1 MSDFE
6 YLTIGKLVQKLQGE
20 YPDLTVSKVRYLED
34 EGLLHPLRSTGGYR
48 KYSPKDVSRLESI
61 LYMQKHRFYP
71 LAVIKEQLERQE
83 KDPASA
89 AAKPVRKD
97 DGGDEVAPYADSQEM
112 IEKLHPIDRMPEICG
127 TTVSFVRSLEEVGLI
142 QFKRSPQGRDLVEG
156 RDLALI
162 RTCDE
167 LRKFGIG
174 PKNLR
179 QYVMAAN
186 RESAMFEQALVVYTS
201 KAGGVEMER
210 SEETRARA
218 DQAFNRML
226 ALTNSLRSALIKR
239 LVRNSLAEE

>member
-6 YLTIGKLVQKLQGE
+6 YLTIGKLVQKLQPT

-34 EGLLHPLRSTGGYR
+34 EGLLSPLRSTGGYR
-48 KYSPKDVSRLESI
+48 KYSPKDVARLESI

-71 LAVIKEQLERQE
+71 LAVIKEQLERQDRE
-83 KDPASA
+83 PSKAGPA
-89 AAKPVRKD
+89 AA
-97 DGGDEVAPYADSQEM
+97 DGGEEVPVVDSAEM
-112 IEKLHPIDRMPEICG
+112 LEKLHPIDRMPEICG
-127 TTVSFVRSLEEVGLI
+127 TTVSFVRSLADAGII
-142 QFKRSPQGRDLVEG
+142 QFKKSPQGRDLVEG
-156 RDLALI
+156 RDLQLI

-186 RESAMFEQALVVYTS
+186 RESAMFEQALVVYTA

-210 SEETRARA
+210 SDETRARA
-218 DQAFNRML
+218 DEAFNRML
-226 ALTNSLRSALIKR
+226 ALTNSLRSTLIKR
-239 LVRNSLAEE
+239 SVRNALATE

>member
-6 YLTIGKLVQKLQGE
+6 YLTIGKLVQKLQPT

-48 KYSPKDVSRLESI
+48 KYSPKDVARLESI

-71 LAVIKEQLERQE
+71 LAVIKEQLERQDKE
-83 KDPASA
+83 PASTEA
-89 AAKPVRKD
+89 APRTSDA
-97 DGGDEVAPYADSQEM
+97 EVEEIAVVDSQEM

-127 TTVSFVRSLEEVGLI
+127 CTVSFVRSLAEVGLI

-156 RDLALI
+156 RDLQLI

-186 RESAMFEQALVVYTS
+186 RESAMFEQALVVYTA

-210 SEETRARA
+210 SDETRKRA
-218 DQAFNRML
+218 DDAFARML
-226 ALTNSLRSALIKR
+226 SLTNSVRSTLIKR
-239 LVRNSLAEE
+239 SVRNALASE

>member
-6 YLTIGKLVQKLQGE
+6 YLTIGKLVQKLQPT

-48 KYSPKDVSRLESI
+48 KYSPKDVARLESI

-71 LAVIKEQLERQE
+71 LAVIKEELERQD
-83 KDPASA
+83 KAPAKAPAAASA
-89 AAKPVRKD
+89 SDAEAIPV
-97 DGGDEVAPYADSQEM
+97 VDSQEM

-127 TTVSFVRSLEEVGLI
+127 TSVSFVRSLADAGLI
-142 QFKRSPQGRDLVEG
+142 QFKKSPQGRDLVEG
-156 RDLALI
+156 RDLQLI

-186 RESAMFEQALVVYTS
+186 RESAMFEQALVVYTA

-210 SEETRARA
+210 SDETRQRA
-218 DQAFNRML
+218 DEALNRMI
-226 ALTNSLRSALIKR
+226 ALTGTVRSTLVKR
-239 LVRNSLAEE
+239 SVRNALADE

>member
-1 MSDFE
+1 MPDFE
-6 YLTIGKLVQKLQGE
+6 YLTIGKLVQKLQPA

-48 KYSPKDVSRLESI
+48 NYSPKDVVRLESI

-83 KDPASA
+83 REPGRKTAS
-89 AAKPVRKD
+89 PD
-97 DGGDEVAPYADSQEM
+97 DVEEVAIVDSQEM
-112 IEKLHPIDRMPEICG
+112 IEKLHPIDRMPEVCG

-142 QFKRSPQGRDLVEG
+142 QFKKSPQGRDLVEG
-156 RDLALI
+156 RDLSLI
-162 RTCDE
+162 RACDE
-167 LRKFGIG
+167 LRTFGIG

-186 RESAMFEQALVVYTS
+186 RESAMFEQALVVYTA

-210 SEETRARA
+210 SEEARERA
-218 DQAFNRML
+218 DKALNRML
-226 ALTNSLRSALIKR
+226 ALTDSLRSALIKR
-239 LVRNSLAEE
+239 LVRNTLASK

>member
-6 YLTIGKLVQKLQGE
+6 YLTIGKLVQKLQPT

-34 EGLLHPLRSTGGYR
+34 EGLLSPLRSTGGYR
-48 KYSPKDVSRLESI
+48 KYSPKDVARLESI

-71 LAVIKEQLERQE
+71 LAVIKEQLERQDRE
-83 KDPASA
+83 PSKAVPA
-89 AAKPVRKD
+89 AA
-97 DGGDEVAPYADSQEM
+97 DGGEEVPVVDSAEM
-112 IEKLHPIDRMPEICG
+112 LEKLHPIDRMPEICG
-127 TTVSFVRSLEEVGLI
+127 TTVSFVRSLADAGLI
-142 QFKRSPQGRDLVEG
+142 QFKKSPQGRDLVEG
-156 RDLALI
+156 RDLQLI

-186 RESAMFEQALVVYTS
+186 RESAMFEQALVVYTA

-210 SEETRARA
+210 SDETRARA
-218 DQAFNRML
+218 DEAFNRML
-226 ALTNSLRSALIKR
+226 ALTNSLRSTLIKR
-239 LVRNSLAEE
+239 SVRNALATE

>member
-6 YLTIGKLVQKLQGE
+6 YLTIGKLVQKLQPT

-34 EGLLHPLRSTGGYR
+34 EGLLSPLRSTGGYR
-48 KYSPKDVSRLESI
+48 KYSPKDVARLESI

-71 LAVIKEQLERQE
+71 LAVIKEQLERQDRE
-83 KDPASA
+83 PSKAVPA
-89 AAKPVRKD
+89 AA
-97 DGGDEVAPYADSQEM
+97 DGGEEVPVVDSAEM
-112 IEKLHPIDRMPEICG
+112 LEKLHPIDRMPEICG
-127 TTVSFVRSLEEVGLI
+127 TTVSFVRSLADAGII
-142 QFKRSPQGRDLVEG
+142 QFKKSPQGRDLVEG
-156 RDLALI
+156 RDLQLI

-186 RESAMFEQALVVYTS
+186 RESAMFEQALVVYTA

-210 SEETRARA
+210 SDETRARA
-218 DQAFNRML
+218 DEAFNRML
-226 ALTNSLRSALIKR
+226 ALTNSLRSTLIKR
-239 LVRNSLAEE
+239 SVRNALATE

>member
-6 YLTIGKLVQKLQGE
+6 YLTIGKLVQKLQPA

-48 KYSPKDVSRLESI
+48 KYSPKDVARLESI

-83 KDPASA
+83 REPGRKVASSDDAEVVA
-89 AAKPVRKD
+89 AI
-97 DGGDEVAPYADSQEM
+97 DSREM

-127 TTVSFVRSLEEVGLI
+127 TTVSFVRSLEEAGLI
-142 QFKRSPQGRDLVEG
+142 RFKKSPQGRDLVEG

-162 RTCDE
+162 RICDE
-167 LRKFGIG
+167 LRTFGIG

-186 RESAMFEQALVVYTS
+186 RESAMFEQALVVYTA

-210 SEETRARA
+210 SEEARERA
-218 DQAFNRML
+218 DKAFDRML
-226 ALTNSLRSALIKR
+226 ALTNSLRSSLIKR
-239 LVRNSLAEE
+239 LVRSTRSSN

>member
-6 YLTIGKLVQKLQGE
+6 YLTIGKLVQKLQPT

-34 EGLLHPLRSTGGYR
+34 EGLLSPLRSTGGYR
-48 KYSPKDVSRLESI
+48 KYSPKDVARLESI

-71 LAVIKEQLERQE
+71 LAVIKEQLERQDRE
-83 KDPASA
+83 PSKAVPAA
-89 AAKPVRKD
+89 D
-97 DGGDEVAPYADSQEM
+97 DGGEEVPVVDSAEM
-112 IEKLHPIDRMPEICG
+112 LEKLHPIDRMPEICG
-127 TTVSFVRSLEEVGLI
+127 TTVSFVRSLADAGLI
-142 QFKRSPQGRDLVEG
+142 QFKKSPQGRDLVEG
-156 RDLALI
+156 RDLQLI

-186 RESAMFEQALVVYTS
+186 RESAMFEQALVVYTA

-210 SEETRARA
+210 SDETRARA
-218 DQAFNRML
+218 DEAFNRML
-226 ALTNSLRSALIKR
+226 ALTNSLRSTLIKR
-239 LVRNSLAEE
+239 SVRNALATE

>member
-6 YLTIGKLVQKLQGE
+6 YLTIGKLVQKLQPT

-34 EGLLHPLRSTGGYR
+34 EGLLSPLRSTGGYR
-48 KYSPKDVSRLESI
+48 KYSPKDVARLESI

-71 LAVIKEQLERQE
+71 LAVIKEQLERQDRE
-83 KDPASA
+83 PSKALPA
-89 AAKPVRKD
+89 AA
-97 DGGDEVAPYADSQEM
+97 DGGEEVPVVDSAEM
-112 IEKLHPIDRMPEICG
+112 LEKLHPIDRMPEICG
-127 TTVSFVRSLEEVGLI
+127 TTVSFVRSLADAGLI
-142 QFKRSPQGRDLVEG
+142 QFKKSPQGRDLVEG
-156 RDLALI
+156 RDLQLI

-186 RESAMFEQALVVYTS
+186 RESAMFEQALVVYTA

-210 SEETRARA
+210 SDETRARA
-218 DQAFNRML
+218 DEAFNRML
-226 ALTNSLRSALIKR
+226 ALTNSLRSTLIKR
-239 LVRNSLAEE
+239 SVRNALATE

>member
-6 YLTIGKLVQKLQGE
+6 YLTIGKLVQKLQPT

-48 KYSPKDVSRLESI
+48 KYSPKDAARLESI

-83 KDPASA
+83 GEPGGKSAS
-89 AAKPVRKD
+89 PD
-97 DGGDEVAPYADSQEM
+97 DAEEVAPVDSREM
-112 IEKLHPIDRMPEICG
+112 VGKLHPIDRMPEICG
-127 TTVSFVRSLEEVGLI
+127 TTVSFVRSLEEAGLI
-142 QFKRSPQGRDLVEG
+142 RFKKSPQGRDLVEG

-162 RTCDE
+162 RICDE
-167 LRKFGIG
+167 LRTFGIG

-186 RESAMFEQALVVYTS
+186 RESAMFEQALVVYTA

-210 SEETRARA
+210 SEEARERA
-218 DQAFNRML
+218 DKAFNRML
-226 ALTNSLRSALIKR
+226 ALTNSLRSSLIRR
-239 LVRNSLAEE
+239 LVRNTPASE

>member
-6 YLTIGKLVQKLQGE
+6 YLTIGKLVQKLQPA

-48 KYSPKDVSRLESI
+48 KYSPKDVARLESI

-83 KDPASA
+83 REPGRKAASSDDAEVVA
-89 AAKPVRKD
+89 AI
-97 DGGDEVAPYADSQEM
+97 DSREM

-127 TTVSFVRSLEEVGLI
+127 TTVSFVRSLEEAGLI
-142 QFKRSPQGRDLVEG
+142 RFKKSPQGRDLVEG

-162 RTCDE
+162 RICDE
-167 LRKFGIG
+167 LRTFGIG

-186 RESAMFEQALVVYTS
+186 RESAMFEQALVVYTA

-210 SEETRARA
+210 SEEARERA
-218 DQAFNRML
+218 DKAFDRML
-226 ALTNSLRSALIKR
+226 ALTNSLRSSLIKR
-239 LVRNSLAEE
+239 LVRSTRSSN

>member
-6 YLTIGKLVQKLQGE
+6 YLTIGKLVQKLQPT

-34 EGLLHPLRSTGGYR
+34 EGLISPLRSTGGYR
-48 KYSPKDVSRLESI
+48 KYSPKDVARLESI

-83 KDPASA
+83 REPAKGA
-89 AAKPVRKD
+89 QAID
-97 DGGDEVAPYADSQEM
+97 ADAVQDVPMVDSPEM

-127 TTVSFVRSLEEVGLI
+127 TSVSFVRSLAEVGLI
-142 QFKRSPQGRDLVEG
+142 QFKKSPQGRDLVEG
-156 RDLALI
+156 RDLQLI

-186 RESAMFEQALVVYTS
+186 RESFMFEQALVVYTA
-201 KAGGVEMER
+201 KAGGVEVER
-210 SEETRARA
+210 TEEAVNRA
-218 DQAFNRML
+218 DEAFNRML
-226 ALTNSLRSALIKR
+226 ALTNSLRSTLIKR
-239 LVRNSLAEE
+239 SVRNALATE